1 MTDNGTSPVP
11 PPNKRVLLRRAG
23 IAGGGAAVA
32 GIALS
37 ALVAGGIVHA
47 SDAATN
53 TTPAGNPSSCSV
65 DPGWTNPGSD
75 DGSRNGSDD
84 GSGDTSD
91 DGSRNGS
98 DDGSSN
104 GTSNGT
110 NNGNNSG
117 TSNGSSGTGGLTVPQ
132 QNQQPNG
139 GSHGS

>member
-11 PPNKRVLLRRAG
+11 TPNKRVLLRRAG

-53 TTPAGNPSSCSV
+53 TTPAGNPSSSSV

-75 DGSRNGSDD
+75 DGSRHASE
-84 GSGDTSD
+84 
-91 DGSRNGS
+91 
-98 DDGSSN
+98 DGSSN

-110 NNGNNSG
+110 NNGNNSGTSNG

>member
-11 PPNKRVLLRRAG
+11 TPNKRVLLRRAG

-53 TTPAGNPSSCSV
+53 TTPAGNPSSSSV

-75 DGSRNGSDD
+75 DGSRHASE
-84 GSGDTSD
+84 
-91 DGSRNGS
+91 
-98 DDGSSN
+98 DGSSN